1 MRGGFATVQAMSAV
15 YRCSTSALALAAT
28 LGVLATS
35 GCADAD
41 SQPIE
46 VEVAQ
51 LSQARQSIVD
61 GETDA
66 TRRAVVA
73 VGSFAGGG
81 LSLCT
86 GTLIAPNLILTARHC
101 VTPTRQGTVQ
111 CDSDGFTVP
120 LDPGDIGVSPAT
132 NALADGRFYAVS
144 QVHVPPSA
152 DEVCGGD
159 IALLILDGAFPA
171 SSAEPIAPRLDEPV
185 TSGEFYTAVGYGLNL
200 DEGVGTRRAREG
212 LEVTCGPLE
221 CPGSDSFT
229 KTEFVGDEG
238 VCEGDSG
245 GPALDMGGRVV
256 GVVSRGTEECDLAV
270 YSAVSSW
277 RDWIREVG
285 AVALDEGDYA
295 RPAWLDASAELA
307 DEASTTLAES
317 SPSAALAEPEGDVAA
332 PPGALA
338 PTSRGGCSVTGAGAS
353 SAGLGWARALLGAAL
368 FAAASRRRLARR
380 RHQA

>member
-1 MRGGFATVQAMSAV
+1 MSAV
-15 YRCSTSALALAAT
+15 YRSSTFWLALAAK
-28 LGVLATS
+28 LGVFATS

-41 SQPIE
+41 SRHIE

-111 CDSDGFTVP
+111 CDTDGFSVP
-120 LDPGDIGVSPAT
+120 LEPADIGVSPAT

-185 TSGEFYTAVGYGLNL
+185 QSGEFYTAVGYGLNL

-212 LEVTCGPLE
+212 LEVTCGPLD

-285 AVALDEGDYA
+285 GVALDEGDYA

-307 DEASTTLAES
+307 SEAPTALGDSPNSTATEPDGDVSA
-317 SPSAALAEPEGDVAA
+317 PAAALAPASSA
-332 PPGALA
+332 
-338 PTSRGGCSVTGAGAS
+338 GGCSVTGAGAS
-353 SAGLGWARALLGAAL
+353 SAGFGWAAALFGAAL
-368 FAAASRRRLARR
+368 FGAASRRRLARR